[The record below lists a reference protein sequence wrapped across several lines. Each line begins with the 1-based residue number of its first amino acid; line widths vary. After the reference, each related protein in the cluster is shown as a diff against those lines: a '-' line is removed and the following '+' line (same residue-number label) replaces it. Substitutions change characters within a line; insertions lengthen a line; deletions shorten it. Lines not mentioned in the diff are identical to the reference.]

1 MSLRKILQAADKAA
15 DQAATLEHAA
25 TFESTLRKFVRQ
37 DVASSLQQRNEADAA
52 ADPGLSIAQSGN
64 QPIAENLN
72 GLIRR
77 VAGVSAKEID
87 RVILELQ
94 GMRNMLHGEGE
105 RLSREIA
112 GYASLNHAAM
122 TAMKVIGD
130 SLEQWK
136 GVDPTRPTGETPTNH
151 ARDRVIALP
160 SRAS

>member
-15 DQAATLEHAA
+15 DQAATREHAA
-25 TFESTLRKFVRQ
+25 TLESTDREFVRQ
-37 DVASSLQQRNEADAA
+37 DVASSLQQRNEADTA
-52 ADPGLSIAQSGN
+52 ADPGASIPQSGN

-72 GLIRR
+72 GLIQR
-77 VAGVSAKEID
+77 VAGASANEID

-94 GMRNMLHGEGE
+94 GVRNMLRGEGE

-112 GYASLNHAAM
+112 SYAGLNHAAM

-136 GVDPTRPTGETPTNH
+136 NVDPTRPTGATPPDH
-151 ARDRVIALP
+151 ARGHVIALP
-160 SRAS
+160 GRAS

>member
-1 MSLRKILQAADKAA
+1 MNLRKILQAADEAA

-25 TFESTLRKFVRQ
+25 TFESTLREFVRH
-37 DVASSLQQRNEADAA
+37 DVASSLQQRNEADTA
-52 ADPGLSIAQSGN
+52 ADPSASIPQSGH
-64 QPIAENLN
+64 QPVAENLN

-77 VAGVSAKEID
+77 VADVSAKEID

-94 GMRNMLHGEGE
+94 GMRSMLLGEGE

-136 GVDPTRPTGETPTNH
+136 DFDPTRLTGETPSDH
-151 ARDRVIALP
+151 ARDHVIALP